1 MFKTPERLRKYSR
14 EWKKANPEK
23 SREYKRS
30 YKKAHPERVAI
41 SRKKSFIANGK
52 AWAENENRE
61 RRSDSRKVSVE
72 YIKRLIGKQF
82 KITARRITPEMIE
95 LKRVQIKMKRT
106 LKEFKKW
113 EEENE
118 YTNNRNV

>member
-52 AWAENENRE
+52 AWAENGNRK